1 MGSPAGK
8 GSAEPR
14 LCAILQTCLSMLVPN
29 HKKPLHLT
37 LVGEEGAK
45 LRPRQDIMSVK
56 DIGRD
61 CIHSLA
67 VPRAEVTPQTSR
79 LFEVRALSAT

>member
-1 MGSPAGK
+1 MVYAEFSFQRQMGSPAGR

-37 LVGEEGAK
+37 LVGAK
-45 LRPRQDIMSVK
+45 LRPRQDV
-56 DIGRD
+56 RP
-61 CIHSLA
+61 A
-67 VPRAEVTPQTSR
+67 VGTLFKVT
-79 LFEVRALSAT
+79 LD

>member
-1 MGSPAGK
+1 MGSPAGR

-14 LCAILQTCLSMLVPN
+14 LCAILQTCLS
-29 HKKPLHLT
+29 KKPLHLT
-37 LVGEEGAK
+37 MEGEEGAK

-56 DIGRD
+56 DIGRN
-61 CIHSLA
+61 CIHSLV
-67 VPRAEVTPQTSR
+67 VPRVEATPQTSR